1 MDAGGAAL
9 NEAADPF
16 APVAEVAALLQRF
29 NRPWFISGGWAI
41 DLFLNR
47 VTRGHEDVDVAIFR
61 RDQRELQT
69 YLAGW
74 TVDKVEEGR
83 RTPWQEREWLNL
95 PVHEIHA
102 RRAGETSSEI
112 EFLMNEAADDHWV
125 FRRDARI
132 QRPISKS
139 AMRSPSGIPFL
150 APMIVLLYKA
160 KNPTAKDEADF
171 ERVRPRLGF
180 TRRLWLRGALET
192 SYPGH
197 PWLARL

>member
-1 MDAGGAAL
+1 MQSV
-9 NEAADPF
+9 DPF
-16 APVAEVAALLQRF
+16 ARVTEVGAFLAAF
-29 NRPWFISGGWAI
+29 PRPWFISGGWAI

-47 VTRGHEDVDVAIFR
+47 VTRNHEDVDVAVFR

-74 TVDKVEEGR
+74 TVEKVVEGR
-83 RTPWQEREWLNL
+83 CEPWRDGEWLNL

-102 RRAGETSSEI
+102 RRAREAPGDI
-112 EFLMNEAADDHWV
+112 EFLLNETEDDHWV
-125 FRRDARI
+125 FRRDARVL
-132 QRPISKS
+132 RPISK
-139 AMRSPSGIPFL
+139 AALRTASGVPFL
-150 APMIVLLYKA
+150 APAIVLLYKA
-160 KNPTAKDEADF
+160 KDPTAKDEADF

-192 SYPGH
+192 TYPGH

>member
-1 MDAGGAAL
+1 MRP
-9 NEAADPF
+9 ADSF
-16 APVAEVAALLQRF
+16 ARVKEVAASLAGFRC
-29 NRPWFISGGWAI
+29 PWFIAGGWAI

-47 VTRGHEDVDVAIFR
+47 VARDHEDVDVAIFR
-61 RDQRELQT
+61 GDQRELQT

-74 TVDKVEEGR
+74 TLEKVLDGR
-83 RTPWQEREWLNL
+83 REAWRDGEWLNL

-102 RRAGETSSEI
+102 RQGREGPEEI
-112 EFLMNEAADDHWV
+112 EFLLNEVEGDHWV
-125 FRRDARI
+125 FRRDARV

-139 AMRSPSGIPFL
+139 VLRTGAGIPFL
-150 APMIVLLYKA
+150 APAIVLLYKA
-160 KNPTAKDEADF
+160 KDPTVKDEADF
-171 ERVRPRLGF
+171 ERVRPRLSF